1 MALAVSLPLDS
12 VKALWLDMS
21 MAETT
26 TFRITS
32 VTGIN
37 AKTTNRGTLMDW
49 MVEIAE
55 SGGFRCPRN
64 MGEFIREA
72 ERKGYAER
80 CGGKIA
86 LEVVK

>member
-1 MALAVSLPLDS
+1 
-12 VKALWLDMS
+12 

-37 AKTTNRGTLMDW
+37 ATAHNTGTLMAW
-49 MVEIAE
+49 MQEIAE
-55 SGGFRCPRN
+55 EGGFRCPRN
-64 MGEFIREA
+64 MGTFIDEA
-72 ERKGYAER
+72 RRKGYAER